1 MLRHGTKNL
10 SDAVLLMDER
20 KQAMIKMHESG
31 MTYAEIGAFMGISK
45 QRVYQLIGDTRKG
58 CHKPI
63 TKEQC
68 VYAGI
73 RKYMNENKIS
83 KMMLVRMIYKRVD
96 GEEYKRVHDALKG
109 CNCRKNMIDKIL
121 KATGLTYE
129 YAFKKDGDNDA

>member
-1 MLRHGTKNL
+1 
-10 SDAVLLMDER
+10 MDER

-83 KMMLVRMIYKRVD
+83 RMMLVR
-96 GEEYKRVHDALKG
+96 
-109 CNCRKNMIDKIL
+109 MIDKIL